1 MEFNSKGCTLSCGVD
16 PVSPATTVTYKKL
29 YGLYNIPEMGGS
41 PERIDVTNLEDGHKR
56 SILGISDASD
66 MNFGFYATKDETDTS
81 EQVRDTWNVLQAYQT
96 AGTILN
102 WKLVYPDGNG
112 FTWKGSCA
120 VKRDA
125 VAVNKAIQF
134 TLATGLDTELT
145 PIPQAAQSATPAQ
158 SQGTGTG

>member
-56 SILGISDASD
+56 SILGISDVSD

-158 SQGTGTG
+158 SQGGGTG